1 MYIYFLQKILFATGS
16 GLSRESLPI
25 QQELILLGHLK
36 TSDVKYIAIEE
47 AKKLVDD
54 RTSKLPSLDKYSS
67 QRYALTETINELCSM
82 IFLITVDLAE
92 PEDGIKYFFKHVMK
106 RNNEIKLYCALDLI
120 DWMDDNETWIKV
132 YEYGISRKIKPR
144 DSLVESYEERLKRT
158 KK

>member
-47 AKKLVDD
+47 AKKLADD
-54 RTSKLPSLDKYSS
+54 QTSKLSSPDRSSS
-67 QRYALTETINELCSM
+67 QKYEIKETINELCSM
-82 IFLITVDLAE
+82 IFLITIDLAE
-92 PEDGIKYFFKHVMK
+92 PEDGLKYFFKHVK
-106 RNNEIKLYCALDLI
+106 ELNNEIALYRALNLV
-120 DWMDDNETWIKV
+120 DWMDDDETWIKV

-144 DSLVESYEERLKRT
+144 DTLAERYKERMKRA